1 MAKLNERDKERI
13 IELLEKGEDLPL
25 DYKHILFPPE
35 KKEYELVYAGK
46 EREEDI
52 LADTMAVPLQPI
64 KSFGGNGTDWKN
76 KLIFGDNLQVMKS
89 LLDDPDVKG
98 QVKLIYI
105 DPPFGTG
112 DEYSVKNGQAA
123 YTAKK
128 KGAEFIEFLRKR
140 LIFLREILSRDGA
153 IYCRID
159 YHFGHYLKSI
169 KDEVFGQNNFRN
181 EIIVNRGRNVAG
193 AKGGKLEVDNDFI
206 LWYSK
211 TNNFLFKD
219 NEVKVQ
225 RPISEIK
232 WTSFLM
238 AGDRFP
244 RERTFIEKTLLP
256 PDGQHFSLVQDKVD
270 KLLEEFHLRLRC
282 KNCGTRYYNC
292 ESQEELY
299 KVMKR
304 KKHIF
309 KFYDIKSDTRF
320 LAAKKLN
327 NCIECG
333 EDDFAVDYLGSDEK
347 KISNIWLDI
356 ESYSKRTK
364 YPTENSEELLER
376 IIKASSNKNDIIID
390 AFAGSGTTLAV
401 AEKLGRRWIGIDCGK
416 LAIYTMQKRLL
427 NLKSEIGNKGKKL
440 KPKPFTLYHAGL
452 YDFAML
458 KKLPWPEW
466 RKFALLLFNC
476 RDNKHRV
483 SGLELDGYK
492 GRSDVLVFDYQK
504 EGGVVLDYGFIEDLH
519 SMIGSKIGSHFFI
532 IAPAASVTFLED
544 YIDKG
549 SVRYYILR
557 IPYSIINELH
567 SKNFE
572 AIKQPIDESQVNDTV
587 DAVGFD
593 FIRQPKVECSYL
605 IEKPKD
611 QLLEYAV
618 IKIKTFKSEAMLKGA
633 SQLGNRESLS
643 MIMVDFDYDGEIFN
657 LDKTYYASEIE
668 KNGWKVLLPLE
679 NIKKQIM
686 IIYLDIYGNEYRE
699 IKTLQDFGDPK
710 QVKRRGE

>member
-1 MAKLNERDKERI
+1 MAKLNERDRERI
-13 IELLEKGEDLPL
+13 MELLEKGEDLPL

-64 KSFGGNGTDWKN
+64 KTFGSNGNGWTN

-105 DPPFGTG
+105 DPPFATKQEFRGSK
-112 DEYSVKNGQAA
+112 DQKA
-123 YTAKK
+123 YQDKIVGSK
-128 KGAEFIEFLRKR
+128 FIEFLRKR
-140 LIFLREILSRDGA
+140 LVFLRELLSDDGS
-153 IYCRID
+153 IFIHLD
-159 YHFGHYLKSI
+159 QKKGHYI
-169 KDEVFGQNNFRN
+169 KVVLDEIFGEQNFKN
-181 EIIVNRGRNVAG
+181 EIVWKRTSAHSDSGKFGNNADFIYYYVNGDNYIWNQEYEPYSKKYLARFKNVDPDGRRWQDG
-193 AKGGKLEVDNDFI
+193 PITAKGLSGGGYEYTYKGIKGLWRCPISTMEVLDKEGKLYFTKKGGIRIKRYLDEDKGIPLQTIWTDI
-206 LWYSK
+206 YA
-211 TNNFLFKD
+211 TNSQA
-219 NEVKVQ
+219 V
-225 RPISEIK
+225 
-232 WTSFLM
+232 
-238 AGDRFP
+238 
-244 RERTFIEKTLLP
+244 ERI
-256 PDGQHFSLVQDKVD
+256 G
-270 KLLEEFHLRLRC
+270 
-282 KNCGTRYYNC
+282 
-292 ESQEELY
+292 
-299 KVMKR
+299 
-304 KKHIF
+304 
-309 KFYDIKSDTRF
+309 
-320 LAAKKLN
+320 
-327 NCIECG
+327 
-333 EDDFAVDYLGSDEK
+333 
-347 KISNIWLDI
+347 
-356 ESYSKRTK
+356 
-364 YPTENSEELLER
+364 YPTQKPETLLER
-376 IIKASSNKNDIIID
+376 VIKVSSNPGDLVLD

-427 NLKSEIGNKGKKL
+427 NLKSEIGNRGKKL

-452 YDFAML
+452 YDFARL

-476 RDNKHRV
+476 RDDNHKV
-483 SGLELDGYK
+483 SGVELDGYK

-504 EGGVVLDYGFIEDLH
+504 EGGVVLDYGFIDDLH
-519 SMIGSKIGSHFFI
+519 SMIGSKIGSQFFI

-567 SKNFE
+567 NKDFE
-572 AIKQPIDESQVNDTV
+572 AIRQPIDESQVNDTV

-593 FIRQPKVECSYL
+593 FIRQPKVECNYS
-605 IEKPKD
+605 IEKPKN

-633 SQLGNRESLS
+633 SQLANRESLS
-643 MIMVDFDYDGEIFN
+643 MIMVNFDYDGEIFN
-657 LDKTYYASEIE
+657 LDKTFYASEIE
-668 KNGWKVLLPLE
+668 KNGWKVFLPLE
-679 NIKKQIM
+679 NIKKKIM

-699 IKTLQDFGDPK
+699 IKTLRDFGGTNQEK
-710 QVKRRGE
+710 QGGK

>member
-1 MAKLNERDKERI
+1 VATLNEREKERI

-25 DYKHILFPPE
+25 DYKYILFPPE

-64 KSFGGNGTDWKN
+64 RTFGTNGNGWTN

-89 LLDDPDVKG
+89 LLDDPEVKG

-105 DPPFGTG
+105 DPPFATKQEFKGSQ
-112 DEYSVKNGQAA
+112 DQKA
-123 YTAKK
+123 YQDKIAGAK
-128 KGAEFIEFLRKR
+128 FVEFLRKR
-140 LIFLREILSRDGA
+140 LIFLRELLADDGS
-153 IYCRID
+153 IYVHLD
-159 YHFGHYLKSI
+159 WKKSHYI
-169 KDEVFGQNNFRN
+169 KTIMDEIFF
-181 EIIVNRGRNVAG
+181 E
-193 AKGGKLEVDNDFI
+193 
-206 LWYSK
+206 
-211 TNNFLFKD
+211 NNFL
-219 NEVKVQ
+219 NEVIWYY
-225 RPISEIK
+225 RRWNIK
-232 WTSFLM
+232 TNLFARSHDCLLFYAKK
-238 AGDRFP
+238 AG
-244 RERTFIEKTLLP
+244 
-256 PDGQHFSLVQDKVD
+256 
-270 KLLEEFHLRLRC
+270 
-282 KNCGTRYYNC
+282 
-292 ESQEELY
+292 
-299 KVMKR
+299 
-304 KKHIF
+304 KHIF
-309 KFYDIKSDTRF
+309 NNLYIPKSSKSSGEGK
-320 LAAKKLN
+320 AWQSV
-327 NCIECG
+327 IG
-333 EDDFAVDYLGSDEK
+333 EDGIRRSVLLDVESKGVPMPDIWE
-347 KISNIWLDI
+347 ISVINPVGL
-356 ESYSKRTK
+356 ERKEVG
-364 YPTENSEELLER
+364 YPTQKPEALLER
-376 IIKASSNKNDIIID
+376 IIKASSNKGDIVLD

-401 AEKLGRRWIGIDCGK
+401 AEKLDRRWISIDCGK

-458 KKLPWPEW
+458 KKLPWSEW

-476 RDNKHRV
+476 RDDKHRV
-483 SGLELDGYK
+483 SGVELDGYK
-492 GRSDVLVFDYQK
+492 GRSDVMVFDYQK
-504 EGGVVLDYGFIEDLH
+504 EGGVVIDYGFVDDLH
-519 SMIGSKIGSHFFI
+519 SMIGSKIGSQFFI

-567 SKNFE
+567 NKDFE

-593 FIRQPKVECSYL
+593 FIRQPKVECGYY

-633 SQLGNRESLS
+633 SQLENRESLS
-643 MIMVDFDYDGEIFN
+643 MIMVDFDYDGGIFN
-657 LDKTYYASEIE
+657 LDKTFYASEIE
-668 KNGWKVLLPLE
+668 KNGWKVFLPLE

-699 IKTLQDFGDPK
+699 IKTLQDFWIEK
-710 QVKRRGE
+710 RVKRGGK

>member
-64 KSFGGNGTDWKN
+64 KTFGTNGNGWTN

-89 LLDDPDVKG
+89 LLDDLEVKG

-105 DPPFGTG
+105 DPPFATKQEFKGSQ
-112 DEYSVKNGQAA
+112 DQKA
-123 YTAKK
+123 YQDKIAGAK
-128 KGAEFIEFLRKR
+128 FVEFLRKR
-140 LIFLREILSRDGA
+140 LVFLRELLTDDGS
-153 IYCRID
+153 IYVHLDWKKSHYIKVAMDEIFKENNLKNEIIWFYRRWTAGSYSFQKMHDTLLYYSKSKAGKLNPVFVETTEGQKKKHDKGWDRNSVYIDGKRQPQLLIYDQEKVDEAVKKGRINLDDYARVVTVETEKTIASDVWDINYINSQALERID
-159 YHFGHYLKSI
+159 Y
-169 KDEVFGQNNFRN
+169 
-181 EIIVNRGRNVAG
+181 
-193 AKGGKLEVDNDFI
+193 
-206 LWYSK
+206 
-211 TNNFLFKD
+211 
-219 NEVKVQ
+219 
-225 RPISEIK
+225 
-232 WTSFLM
+232 
-238 AGDRFP
+238 
-244 RERTFIEKTLLP
+244 
-256 PDGQHFSLVQDKVD
+256 
-270 KLLEEFHLRLRC
+270 
-282 KNCGTRYYNC
+282 
-292 ESQEELY
+292 
-299 KVMKR
+299 
-304 KKHIF
+304 
-309 KFYDIKSDTRF
+309 
-320 LAAKKLN
+320 
-327 NCIECG
+327 
-333 EDDFAVDYLGSDEK
+333 
-347 KISNIWLDI
+347 
-356 ESYSKRTK
+356 
-364 YPTENSEELLER
+364 PTQKPEALLER
-376 IIKASSNKNDIIID
+376 IIKASSNEGDIVLD

-427 NLKSEIGNKGKKL
+427 NLRSEIGNKGKRL
-440 KPKPFTLYHAGL
+440 KPKSFTLYHAGL

-476 RDNKHRV
+476 RDSKHTV
-483 SGLELDGYK
+483 SGIELDGYK

-504 EGGVVLDYGFIEDLH
+504 EGGVVLDYGFIDDLH
-519 SMIGSKIGSHFFI
+519 SMIGSKVGSQFFI

-544 YIDKG
+544 YIDK
-549 SVRYYILR
+549 SPVRYYILR

-567 SKNFE
+567 SKDFE

-593 FIRQPKVECSYL
+593 FIRQPKVECSYS

-633 SQLGNRESLS
+633 SQLENRESLS

-657 LDKTYYASEIE
+657 LDKSYYASEIA
-668 KNGWKVLLPLE
+668 KNDWKVLLPLE

-699 IKTLQDFGDPK
+699 IKSLKDFKAKDK
-710 QVKRRGE
+710 